1 MNKIIIL
8 GHRSVLSLLTQPLD
22 LQPLRQ
28 QKRRLR
34 IASFGASHLRGWGSL
49 LKRDNVPSQKPT
61 VTQQNGFSSTTITGV
76 PTFYSRL

>member
-1 MNKIIIL
+1 MNKIVIL
-8 GHRSVLSLLTQPLD
+8 GHRSVLSLFTQPLD

-34 IASFGASHLRGWGSL
+34 IASFEASHLRGWGSL
-49 LKRDNVPSQKPT
+49 LKRDNVPPQKPT
-61 VTQQNGFSSTTITGV
+61 VTQQNGFSSTITTGV